1 MAKHHQIGKAG
12 EQLAA
17 RFLTE
22 KGYTI
27 LERNWRFSKAE
38 VDLIAK
44 DGDSLVFVEVKTRS
58 TDYFGKPEEF
68 VSPQK
73 ERLLAEAASVYMEQ
87 IGHQW
92 AIRFDL
98 ISVIYRHEQDF
109 TIEHLEDAF
118 FPGLEF

>member
-1 MAKHHQIGKAG
+1 MAKHYQIGKAG
-12 EQLAA
+12 ELLAA
-17 RFLTE
+17 RFLIE

-38 VDLIAK
+38 VDLIAR
-44 DGDSLVFVEVKTRS
+44 DDETLVFVEVKTRS

-98 ISVIYRHEQDF
+98 VSVIYRHEQDF
-109 TIEHLEDAF
+109 AIEHLEDAF

>member
-17 RFLTE
+17 RFLIE

>member
-44 DGDSLVFVEVKTRS
+44 DGENLVFVEVKTRS